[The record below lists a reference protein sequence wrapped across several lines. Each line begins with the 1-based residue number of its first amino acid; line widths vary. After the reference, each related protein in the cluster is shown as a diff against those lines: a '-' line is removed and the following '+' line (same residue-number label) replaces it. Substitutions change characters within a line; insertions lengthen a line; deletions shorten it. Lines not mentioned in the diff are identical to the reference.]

1 MFKQPDALHAVLLS
15 LQNSAIPTAIREG
28 ESLFPWIECIHVLA
42 LTTVIGSIAIVDSR
56 LIGFTSRDRTV
67 AETTAAVLPITWCAF
82 VVAAISGGLL
92 FSSNA
97 IAYSHNVYF
106 QAKLALIAVAGLNML
121 AYHLLFARQADAW
134 LTAALTP
141 RTPRIV
147 GAISL
152 CLWIG
157 VVACGR
163 WIGFT
168 INAVS

>member
-1 MFKQPDALHAVLLS
+1 MLRTALAS

-28 ESLFPWIECIHVLA
+28 EHLFPWIECVHVLA
-42 LTTVIGSIAIVDSR
+42 LTIVIGSIAIVDSR

-67 AETTAAVLPITWCAF
+67 AETTAAVLPITWIAF
-82 VVAAISGGLL
+82 GVAAITGALL

-97 IAYSHNVYF
+97 LAYSHNGYF
-106 QAKLALIAVAGLNML
+106 QAKLALIAIAGLNML
-121 AYHLLFARQADAW
+121 TYHVLFARQAGAW
-134 LTAALTP
+134 RSAALTP
-141 RTPRIV
+141 PSARIV

-152 CLWIG
+152 GLWIG

-168 INAVS
+168 INAVT